1 MSDSVQRAL
10 EAIRGKRVL
19 LVGDLVLDA
28 YLFGETARV
37 SREAPVLVVRQERE
51 EYRLGAAANVA
62 ANFAALGIDVDLLG
76 VLGDGGGGRRVREML
91 TATGVD
97 VGRLKL
103 VDWTTPRK
111 TRVFAGAIGTARQQ
125 VLRIDEQA
133 DGELP
138 PSVGSDLA
146 VELRLRANEA
156 EIVVVSD
163 YGLGM
168 VTAPVIEVAQRLVA
182 SGTTVFVDSRHRLGL
197 FTGVTVVK
205 PNAPETAELV
215 GFSITDERAVLRA
228 GEKILEQL
236 KCEACLLT
244 QGRGGM
250 TLVRRDASPQHVPI
264 VGDDEVTDVTGAGDT
279 ATAAFCA
286 GLAGGLGMPNAMRLA
301 NCAAGVVV
309 MKSGT
314 GTASADEI
322 LAVAGRGGVELEP
335 WDA

>member
-1 MSDSVQRAL
+1 MSNSVHRAL

-19 LVGDLVLDA
+19 LLGDLVLDV

-37 SREAPVLVVRQERE
+37 SREAPVLVVRQERRE
-51 EYRLGAAANVA
+51 FRLGAAANVA
-62 ANFAALGIDVDLLG
+62 ANFVALGIDVDLLG
-76 VLGDGGGGRRVREML
+76 VLGDGGGGERVRQML
-91 TATGVD
+91 TDTGID
-97 VGRLKL
+97 VGRLRK

-111 TRVFAGAIGTARQQ
+111 TRVLAGAIGTARQQ

-133 DGELP
+133 DAELP
-138 PSVGSDLA
+138 STVG
-146 VELRLRANEA
+146 VELATELTERAKGA
-156 EIVVVSD
+156 ELVVVSD

-168 VTAPVIEVAQRLVA
+168 VTAPIIEAARQLA
-182 SGTTVFVDSRHRLGL
+182 AAGTTVFVDSRHRLEL
-197 FTGVTVVK
+197 FAGVTVVK

-215 GFSITDERAVLRA
+215 GFPITGEDAVLRA
-228 GEKILEQL
+228 GASILEKL
-236 KCEACLLT
+236 PCDACLLT

-250 TLVRRDASPQHVPI
+250 TLFRRDTEPVHVPI

-286 GLAGGLGMPNAMRLA
+286 ALAGGVGMPNAMRLA
-301 NCAAGVVV
+301 NCAASVVV

-314 GTASADEI
+314 GTASAEEI
-322 LAVAGRGGVELEP
+322 GKVAGRGGVELEP